1 MHVLFILRGVV
12 VIGQGYFRL
21 GVLLRGP
28 SLSLFDMFFV
38 TRRFMNL
45 MFLLWFTF
53 LGGSFVSILNVNP
66 SLLFIVFCVLWLI
79 YH

>member
-1 MHVLFILRGVV
+1 
-12 VIGQGYFRL
+12 
-21 GVLLRGP
+21 
-28 SLSLFDMFFV
+28 
-38 TRRFMNL
+38 MNL